1 MQDNYLM
8 ALTNK
13 KWSYQYARMFE
24 IFMKDGE
31 MIESE
36 ERGGERERE
45 WAPKAF
51 RVKNLERMNE
61 PST

>member
-1 MQDNYLM
+1 M

-36 ERGGERERE
+36 ERGGERESARPQSIQGKE
-45 WAPKAF
+45 LG
-51 RVKNLERMNE
+51 KNE
-61 PST
+61 